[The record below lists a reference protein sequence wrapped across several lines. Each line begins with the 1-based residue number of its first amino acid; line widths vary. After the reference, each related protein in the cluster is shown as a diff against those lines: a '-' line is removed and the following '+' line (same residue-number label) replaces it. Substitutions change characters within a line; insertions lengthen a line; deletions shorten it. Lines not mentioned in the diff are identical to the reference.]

1 MSVCETTGCGSAS
14 YMVQVNGFCT
24 KCNVET
30 GRDRDLS
37 RSMDRSRSM
46 NSLSSMAP
54 SALDGLGTAFGGRLE
69 FKLTNE
75 RGSMTEAFG
84 GRLDRPV
91 SEIIDYQLLRL
102 KFLLNKAVGQMV
114 NPAEIFE
121 HFDVDGSGLIDI
133 KEFEGGLKKL
143 GIVLIS
149 KETEALLQRF
159 SLTNGEIAYPD
170 FMAVLGLE
178 EGIGKGTGGKHISIA
193 RRDYRA
199 NGQGFGH
206 GSGLLDDEFKGLLQ
220 QVHIEINRVARAGG
234 GAPRYRKIFQDMD
247 ADGNG
252 AVDLAEFMQ
261 GLEELGF
268 SLSAKRCAEVAKY
281 FKFKDTDEIDFEDFV
296 EFCEARSAEEAMRKH
311 RAAKTKSGFGDGD
324 LINMLK
330 DIHREI
336 NRLAQSG
343 SGAPDFRRV
352 FQSLDRDGDGK
363 LDLAELLEG
372 FRSMGFELNS
382 KKISEVAKVFDV
394 DGDGQADFQVW
405 INPAILSLFV
415 TKYSYPPISS

>member
-1 MSVCETTGCGSAS
+1 
-14 YMVQVNGFCT
+14 
-24 KCNVET
+24 
-30 GRDRDLS
+30 
-37 RSMDRSRSM
+37 
-46 NSLSSMAP
+46 
-54 SALDGLGTAFGGRLE
+54 
-69 FKLTNE
+69 
-75 RGSMTEAFG
+75 MTETFG

-133 KEFEGGLKKL
+133 KEFEDGLKKL
-143 GIVLIS
+143 GIMLTS

-178 EGIGKGTGGKHISIA
+178 EGIGKVTGGKHLSIA
-193 RRDYRA
+193 RRDDRA

-206 GSGLLDDEFKGLLQ
+206 GSGLLDDELKGLLQ
-220 QVHIEINRVARAGG
+220 QVHTEINRVARAGG
-234 GAPRYRKIFQDMD
+234 GAPRYRKVFQDMD

-281 FKFKDTDEIDFEDFV
+281 FKFKDTDEIDFEVRFVFFSKGDFCSRS
-296 EFCEARSAEEAMRKH
+296 EF
-311 RAAKTKSGFGDGD
+311 RA
-324 LINMLK
+324 
-330 DIHREI
+330 
-336 NRLAQSG
+336 
-343 SGAPDFRRV
+343 
-352 FQSLDRDGDGK
+352 
-363 LDLAELLEG
+363 
-372 FRSMGFELNS
+372 
-382 KKISEVAKVFDV
+382 
-394 DGDGQADFQVW
+394 
-405 INPAILSLFV
+405 
-415 TKYSYPPISS
+415 